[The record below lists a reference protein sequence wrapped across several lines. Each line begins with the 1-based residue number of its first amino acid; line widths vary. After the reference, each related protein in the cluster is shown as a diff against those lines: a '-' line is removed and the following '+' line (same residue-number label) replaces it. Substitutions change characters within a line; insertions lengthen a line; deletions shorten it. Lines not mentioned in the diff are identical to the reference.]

1 MRPSSKL
8 IWEEKREMLRLEN
21 VSTQYGGV
29 PMLRKVGMNI
39 EKGELV
45 CLLGS
50 NGAGKTTTLKA
61 ILRLVPLMEGSV
73 LFEGKSIHEWKT
85 HQIIDAGISVVPEG
99 RRLFPKMTVLE
110 NLRLGAFS
118 EKDEGEIQKRLETI
132 YRLFP
137 RLQERLNQVAGTMSG
152 GEQGM
157 VAIGRGMMGKP
168 KILLLDEPSL
178 GLSPI
183 LVEEFVKT
191 IKRINEEGTTILLIE
206 QNAKKALSI
215 ASKGYVLQK
224 GEIVVRGNRSE
235 LFQSDVIQK
244 AYLRG

>member
-1 MRPSSKL
+1 MLKL
-8 IWEEKREMLRLEN
+8 ERI
-21 VSTQYGGV
+21 STEYGGV
-29 PMLRKVGMNI
+29 PMLRSVSMEI

-50 NGAGKTTTLKA
+50 NGAGKTTTMKS
-61 ILRLVPLMEGSV
+61 ILRLIPLVGGMIF
-73 LFEGKSIHEWKT
+73 FEGKSLQEWKT
-85 HQIIDAGISVVPEG
+85 HQVVGSGISVVPEG

-110 NLRLGAFS
+110 NLKVGAFS
-118 EKDEGEIQKRLETI
+118 EMNEEEVAKRLEAVF
-132 YRLFP
+132 RLFP
-137 RLQERLNQVAGTMSG
+137 RLKERLQQLAGTLSG

-183 LVEEFVKT
+183 LVEEFIKT

-224 GEIVVRGNRSE
+224 GEIVMKGNRNE